1 MLEWIPSEWRDKY
14 AKYAEWSAWY
24 SGDPDR
30 IKPYY
35 KKGIDST
42 FHVPVASD
50 LASTSANLLFGEA
63 PLFRIP
69 TSGEDKVAE
78 ATQTRLDE
86 IINQG
91 DFVAR
96 LVEGA
101 ESCAVLGGVFLKPNW
116 DYSFKSFPV
125 LSIVQADSALPT
137 FKWGY
142 LTEVKFW
149 TEVHEDSERNIYR
162 LMEHHMT
169 GKIYNELYKGDKHN
183 LGQRVPLTT
192 LEQTAYLSEEI
203 NTGLD
208 TIAVRY
214 VPNMKP
220 NRIWRGSPLGVSDY
234 CGSEGLFGALDMT
247 YSSWIKDIRLGQGR
261 AVIPTSWLE
270 RDDNGN
276 LVFDTNTEVFTTLDV
291 DPLAGQN
298 MGVTHFQFDVR
309 VDEHQKT
316 SMELLKNIITTAG
329 YSPQSF
335 GLDINGQA
343 ESGTALNVRERKTIM
358 TRSKK
363 QGYWK
368 TAIEDILE
376 MMLTIDKELNGG
388 NYEVIRPQVDFQDNM
403 AFDLGQI
410 ADSVYKLNQAQAL
423 SLKTKIR
430 MIHPDWTE
438 QMVDEEVQT
447 ISEETGITGMEVD
460 DIPV

>member
-1 MLEWIPSEWRDKY
+1 MLEWIPDEWREKY

-24 SGDPDR
+24 SGDLDR

-35 KKGIDST
+35 KKGIDSD
-42 FHVPVASD
+42 FHVPIAAD

-69 TSGEDKVAE
+69 VKDNEQVAE
-78 ATQTRLDE
+78 RTQRRLDE
-86 IINQG
+86 IVNQS
-91 DFVAR
+91 DMMSR
-96 LVEGA
+96 LIEAA
-101 ESCAVLGGVFLKPNW
+101 ETCAVLGGVFLKPNW
-116 DYSFKSFPV
+116 DYGFKSFPV
-125 LSIVQADSALPT
+125 LSVVQADSALPV

-142 LTEVKFW
+142 LTEVRFW
-149 TEVHEDSERNIYR
+149 TEIYEDSNRNIYR
-162 LMEHHMT
+162 LIEHHT
-169 GKIYNELYKGDKHN
+169 AGKITNELYKGDKVSM
-183 LGQRVPLTT
+183 GVPVPLTT
-192 LEQTAYLSEEI
+192 LEQTAYLQEEI

-214 VPNMKP
+214 IPNMKP
-220 NRIWRGSPLGVSDY
+220 NRIWRGSSLGVSDY

-247 YSSWIKDIRLGQGR
+247 YSSWMKDIRLGQGR

-270 RDDNGN
+270 RDENGN
-276 LVFDTNTEVFTTLDV
+276 LVFDTNTEIFTTLDV

-309 VDEHQKT
+309 VQEHQNT
-316 SMELLKNIITTAG
+316 SMELIKNIVSTAG

-335 GLDINGQA
+335 GLEINGQA
-343 ESGTALNVRERKTIM
+343 ESGTALNIRERKTIM

-368 TAIEDILE
+368 TALEDILE
-376 MMLTIDKELNGG
+376 MMLTIDKAINGG
-388 NYEVIRPQVDFQDNM
+388 DYEVIRPQVDFQDNM
-403 AFDLGQI
+403 AFDLGLI
-410 ADSVYKLNQAQAL
+410 ADSIYKLNQAQAL
-423 SLKTKIR
+423 SLKTKVR

-438 QMVDEEVQT
+438 QMVDEEIQN

>member
-1 MLEWIPSEWRDKY
+1 MLDWIPSEWRDKY

-24 SGDPDR
+24 SGDQDL
-30 IKPYY
+30 IKAYY
-35 KKGIDST
+35 KEGIDSK
-42 FHVPVASD
+42 FHIPVASD

-69 TSGEDKVAE
+69 VDGNEQVAE
-78 ATQTRLDE
+78 KTQKRLDE
-86 IINQG
+86 IVNQG
-91 DFVAR
+91 DFIAR

-116 DYSFKSFPV
+116 DYDFKEFPV
-125 LSIVQADSALPT
+125 LSVVQADSALPV

-142 LTEVKFW
+142 LTEVRFW
-149 TEVHEDSERNIYR
+149 TEVYEDSERNVYR
-162 LMEHHMT
+162 LMEHHTT
-169 GKIYNELYKGDKHN
+169 GKITNELYKGDRKT
-183 LGQRVPLTT
+183 LGSRVPLTS
-192 LEQTAYLSEEI
+192 LEQTSYLSEEI

-234 CGSEGLFGALDMT
+234 AGSEGLFGALDMT

-261 AVIPTSWLE
+261 AIIPNSWLE
-270 RDDNGN
+270 RDENGN
-276 LVFDTNTEVFTTLDV
+276 MKFDTSTEIFTALDV
-291 DPLAGQN
+291 DPLAGQS

-309 VDEHQKT
+309 VEEHLRT
-316 SMELLKNIITTAG
+316 ATELFKNIVTTAG

-376 MMLTIDKELNGG
+376 MMLMIDRNLKGG
-388 NYEVIRPQVDFQDNM
+388 DYEVIRPQVEFQDNM
-403 AFDLGQI
+403 AFDLGAI
-410 ADSVYKLNQAQAL
+410 SDSVQKLSQAQAL
-423 SLKTKIR
+423 SVRTKVR
-430 MIHPDWTE
+430 MIHPDWSE
-438 QMVDEEVQT
+438 QMVEEEIQN
-447 ISEETGITGMEVD
+447 ILEETGIAGIEVD